1 MSMRLGLKSTAENR
15 VPPPCDKN
23 GTNRRVRMAGYGA
36 AGEHGE
42 EAQDLALLESLPPSV
57 VAALNEPFQPAP
69 EQREAFERDGFCLVK
84 QLLPPLLLQTLRE
97 AIAAHTYRRNPR
109 TLPLSERNTY
119 DRAFIQV
126 GGMWQHG
133 GCAKALTFS
142 KRLASTAAGL
152 MGTHGALLHHDQAL
166 FKEPGGGHTP
176 WHCDQQVRAT
186 RNARLA
192 VAYRPSPKRQHQQPS
207 CAVGD

>member
-1 MSMRLGLKSTAENR
+1 
-15 VPPPCDKN
+15 
-23 GTNRRVRMAGYGA
+23 MAGYGA
-36 AGEHGE
+36 EGEHGE

-152 MGTHGALLHHDQAL
+152 MGTNGALLHHDQAL

-192 VAYRPSPKRQHQQPS
+192 GAYRPSPKRHHQQLGR
-207 CAVGD
+207 AVGY